1 MKCEC
6 VSKGYLNGDLPKM
19 WYEKKYRN
27 NPCDHAYR
35 NMNMKEYAC

>member
-1 MKCEC
+1 MVTYLKCGMK
-6 VSKGYLNGDLPKM
+6 
-19 WYEKKYRN
+19 KKYRN